1 MVRPM
6 PILQV
11 GHAQSYLCSTP
22 LAIGLFISV
31 SFLLALCAQHSRKVI
46 SSRKYSTDDQS
57 SSTGSRK
64 TSSPTSVSFKEN
76 IIDHPRISS
85 SRKSSKQEESEDEK
99 EERGGAGL
107 WQKAILMGEKCQPPE
122 FSGVLFYDSYGKRVS
137 ELPRSPR
144 AIPTR
149 SPTTPL
155 RNFSSS
161 AQNTNT

>member
-6 PILQV
+6 PVLHF

-31 SFLLALCAQHSRKVI
+31 SFLLSLCAQHSRKVI

-57 SSTGSRK
+57 SSPGCRK

-76 IIDHPRISS
+76 IIDHPLISPAK
-85 SRKSSKQEESEDEK
+85 RSSKQEESE
-99 EERGGAGL
+99 EEESGGAGL

-122 FSGVLFYDSYGKRVS
+122 FSGVLFYDSYGKRIS

-144 AIPTR
+144 AIPT
-149 SPTTPL
+149 STPTTPL

-161 AQNTNT
+161 AQNTNTK